1 MTNKAIESIA
11 GTVLM
16 SDGSRRVA
24 YRNTYNQ
31 VVFSTDG
38 TTFKTVKDVRI
49 EFELDTNANARAGRH
64 YRKTTAKQA
73 ATFQP
78 EV

>member
-1 MTNKAIESIA
+1 
-11 GTVLM
+11 M

-24 YRNTYNQ
+24 YMNTYSRT
-31 VVFSTDG
+31 VFSADG
-38 TTFKTVKDVRI
+38 TTFEKVQDIRI

-73 ATFQP
+73 ATFQASS
-78 EV
+78 